1 MKILELLAVKHK
13 TWVEITMTF
22 GLDKMTAEDI
32 VQNMYLKI
40 HAWSEK
46 NEGKNSILYAK
57 DDVNYYFVFKTLRSL
72 FYDYTRKANRSVK
85 YVEEVSEAVEGYLSE
100 DYIYDII
107 DANKYDDM
115 IKNTLD
121 NLHWYDHKVFN
132 LVYKEKISML
142 QLSEMTGIS
151 YYSIYR
157 TIQKV
162 KKTIKKKICD

>member
-1 MKILELLAVKHK
+1 LKILELLAAKHD

-32 VQNMYLKI
+32 VQNMYIKI

-46 NEGKNSILYAK
+46 NEDKTRLMYNK
-57 DDVNYYFVFKTLRSL
+57 DEVNYYFVFKTLRTL
-72 FYDYTRKANRSVK
+72 FYDYNRKANRNVK
-85 YVEEVSEAVEGYLSE
+85 YGEKAPEALSE
-100 DYIYDII
+100 DYIYDLI
-107 DANKYDDM
+107 DVKVKEQH
-115 IKNTLD
+115 IKLILEQ
-121 NLHWYDHKVFN
+121 LHWYDKKVFN
-132 LVYKEKISML
+132 LVYKENISML

-162 KKTIKKKICD
+162 KRTIKKNICD